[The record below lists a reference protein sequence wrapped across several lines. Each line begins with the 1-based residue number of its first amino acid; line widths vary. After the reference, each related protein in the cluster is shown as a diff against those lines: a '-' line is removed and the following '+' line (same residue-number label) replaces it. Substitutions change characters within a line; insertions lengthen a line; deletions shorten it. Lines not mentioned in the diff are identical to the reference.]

1 MILLLFK
8 FQMCAY
14 GFNIN
19 ELHAPA
25 HIEWHTFGDFLL
37 SCSFV
42 FNRPFLK
49 YLKEAFFTLYSL
61 FRDHLSK
68 LIKASSH

>member
-1 MILLLFK
+1 MVDMILPLFK

-25 HIEWHTFGDFLL
+25 HI
-37 SCSFV
+37 
-42 FNRPFLK
+42 
-49 YLKEAFFTLYSL
+49 
-61 FRDHLSK
+61 
-68 LIKASSH
+68 

>member
-1 MILLLFK
+1 M
-8 FQMCAY
+8 AY
-14 GFNIN
+14 IKN
-19 ELHAPA
+19 
-25 HIEWHTFGDFLL
+25 FGDFLL

-61 FRDHLSK
+61 FRDHLPSSK
-68 LIKASSH
+68 KLLATEALTMILNIFSCVL